1 MKNTRR
7 RRKGSKKMPGSQD
20 FHLAALP
27 LFQYL
32 CGNIRLEYGVM
43 VALQVLVLSVEV
55 RIPVLQLSLQESTS
69 VSRGALFFFVQIAG
83 SVSASGTPLG
93 LIPILG
99 NSFTGISQH

>member
-69 VSRGALFFFVQIAG
+69 VSRGALFLVHILG
-83 SVSASGTPLG
+83 SVSVSGATLD

>member
-69 VSRGALFFFVQIAG
+69 VSRGALFFLCRLQAVL
-83 SVSASGTPLG
+83 VPLG
-93 LIPILG
+93 HP
-99 NSFTGISQH
+99 SV

>member
-32 CGNIRLEYGVM
+32 CGNISLEYGVM

-55 RIPVLQLSLQESTS
+55 RIPVLQLLIRESTS
-69 VSRGALFFFVQIAG
+69 VTLRCSLILLKYADRGLR
-83 SVSASGTPLG
+83 L
-93 LIPILG
+93 LR
-99 NSFTGISQH
+99 

>member
-1 MKNTRR
+1 
-7 RRKGSKKMPGSQD
+7 MPGSQD

-55 RIPVLQLSLQESTS
+55 RIPVLQLLMQESTS
-69 VSRGALFFFVQIAG
+69 VSPWC
-83 SVSASGTPLG
+83 S
-93 LIPILG
+93 LILLQLADHRLRLL
-99 NSFTGISQH
+99 S